1 MKEVQ
6 QGDFLDADKHK
17 SFLQIDTMIIDGDE
31 QAFPKFPKQKVCNV
45 FIISCK
51 RSQRNEIDFLHA
63 DKHQN
68 FLQVDFNALIIKVSL
83 IVIPLLSIGMSK
95 DSQITQSNKLAI
107 SLQYLE
113 KEVMEGVYFFACR

>member
-1 MKEVQ
+1 M
-6 QGDFLDADKHK
+6 
-17 SFLQIDTMIIDGDE
+17 
-31 QAFPKFPKQKVCNV
+31 
-45 FIISCK
+45 
-51 RSQRNEIDFLHA
+51 HA

-113 KEVMEGVYFFACR
+113 KEVMEGVYFLHADKHLIFYKLALSFLVEVTRHVQITHNRKLVMFLQYLKKKN